1 MEMRP
6 NSRPLAAGGL
16 LIAVSA
22 APAALAQGQGGILT
36 FYMID
41 SPASLSIHK
50 KATVAAERPMI
61 DVIDP

>member
-1 MEMRP
+1 MEMGP

-22 APAALAQGQGGILT
+22 APAALAQTQGGILT
-36 FYMID
+36 LYID
-41 SPASLSIHK
+41 SPASMSIHK
-50 KATVAAERPMI
+50 EATVAPERPMI